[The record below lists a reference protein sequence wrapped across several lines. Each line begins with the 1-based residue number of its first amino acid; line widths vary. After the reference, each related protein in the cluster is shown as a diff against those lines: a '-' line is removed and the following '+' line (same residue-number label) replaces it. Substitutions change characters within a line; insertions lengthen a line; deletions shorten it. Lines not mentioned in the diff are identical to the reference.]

1 MIHDATNEI
10 HLSEISAER
19 AQFEWSDAF
28 LLGFGPMDRVHHEF
42 VSIVHAM
49 LNCPDAELLGHLKEF
64 ERHATSH
71 FDQEQAWMSSTDFPA
86 RECHEDEH
94 RAVQKSVAEVIPL
107 VADGDFAV
115 GRRLAQ
121 ALADWFPG
129 HADYLD
135 SALAQWMVKRSTGG
149 TPIVIRRNPLSSSK
163 GG

>member
-1 MIHDATNEI
+1 MTDRATKE
-10 HLSEISAER
+10 HHYAAASVAPG
-19 AQFEWSDAF
+19 QFEWSDAF

-49 LNCPDAELLGHLKEF
+49 LNCPDDKLLGHLKEF

-71 FDQEQAWMSSTDFPA
+71 FDQEQTWMDSTDFPA

-107 VADGDFAV
+107 VAGGDFAV

-149 TPIVIRRNPLSSSK
+149 TPIVVRRNNPYSSK
-163 GG
+163 GA

>member
-1 MIHDATNEI
+1 MNQNSTKEFFPSA
-10 HLSEISAER
+10 LSA
-19 AQFEWSDAF
+19 ALGQFEWSDAF

-42 VSIVHAM
+42 VSIVQAM
-49 LNCPDAELLGHLKEF
+49 LNCPDEKLLGHLKEF
-64 ERHATSH
+64 ECHAASH

-107 VADGDFAV
+107 VASGDVAA

-135 SALAQWMVKRSTGG
+135 SALAHWMVKRSTGG
-149 TPIVIRRNPLSSSK
+149 KPIVIRRNNSSLSK
-163 GG
+163 GA